1 MGFRVSQF
9 YNVGLKEEEKEKG
22 KDNRP
27 REEQLSV

>member
-9 YNVGLKEEEKEKG
+9 YNIDLKEEEKEKG

-27 REEQLSV
+27 REE